1 MLPLRVLV
9 VDPDERRS
17 TWLADLLSLRGHNP
31 VRVTSG
37 EKAIDLFIQEP
48 ADAVMVQLT
57 LPGRDGVATVEAI
70 RWAPKGRDVRVV
82 LLAQEEPAAAP
93 LQMLA
98 LKIDAVS
105 AFVGDLSVSQMRRA
119 LDDIENRAGHSER
132 TMAIEDERGL
142 DLQARARRNAPMD
155 TVDGRDSS
163 WLEVTTMVAGHYVPS
178 TEINLADHGAEA
190 IAKLE
195 DQGRQDAPTSPPP
208 APEDTRSTAPPPEP
222 VQAEPV
228 QAEPVGLSPPSRPR
242 FDEEAEE
249 DATTFDPVQPT
260 AKPSVRPVR
269 PSTARFV
276 SARAPSTFRAP
287 TRTSSSS
294 SGMLRAEA
302 EPLREPE
309 GSGNLVSQPVESGTH
324 AAPVVESSM
333 LPPAIAQ
340 DLPMEPSP
348 FDSAGPEEEG
358 LVQTDAYPAADDD
371 EFPSDDRT
379 QAVPFALPRALDLVD
394 PLGKTQFAKAPPGND
409 HLRDPETLSEGKL
422 VRDAAQSQSQAAD
435 WTGSYEETT
444 FPAVLRRIADN
455 RATGAL
461 VSTLPPKNAD
471 GSLSRRTLDGG
482 APSKV
487 VYFRSGVPVEVRSNL
502 RDECLGQ
509 LLLRKKRITIA
520 TLEESIRRQQRDG
533 GFQGEI
539 LIAMGALQPIELGET
554 LSEQVRQKLFELFG
568 WRTGAF
574 RFTAGVEPP
583 RGGVAIEMALPEMVY
598 EGVCAAMP
606 ATTLRDIM
614 TPRLEYFVVPDAI
627 RLSRFARVNFAKDLR
642 VVLERLDGTM
652 RLREVLS
659 LGQRPGAIAQLVF
672 ALESLGAVTYEPS
685 LMLRR
690 VELPPRSV
698 EMPEIA
704 QAASAPEAIEEDDAW
719 DDSTVHRT
727 PREAKLGALPSAERE
742 TVTRKRPSEPEPIA
756 VVASSPIVLG
766 PPVPAEPPAPLDSV
780 PPAVLDAN
788 VDRMFDAERLF
799 RKGNRALERG
809 DSFGAIQAFERAV
822 QLCPEEGEFLAY
834 LGWARHCAAPQDGEA
849 AFTAIHEMSRAVTLA
864 PDLHVAHLLYARV
877 LEHVKRTGDARRG
890 YQQVLSLDPANVEAA
905 DALRRLG
912 G

>member
-17 TWLADLLSLRGHNP
+17 SWLADLLSLRGHNP

-48 ADAVMVQLT
+48 ADALMVQLT

-105 AFVGDLSVSQMRRA
+105 AFVGDLSVSQVRRA
-119 LDDIENRAGHSER
+119 LDDIENRAGHTDS
-132 TMAIEDERGL
+132 TMAIEDEQGL
-142 DLQARARRNAPMD
+142 DLQARARLNAPTD
-155 TVDGRDSS
+155 TVDAHHNA
-163 WLEVTTMVAGHYVPS
+163 WLEVTTMVAGHYAPA
-178 TEINLADHGAEA
+178 TEINLADHAAEA
-190 IAKLE
+190 IAKLA
-195 DQGRQDAPTSPPP
+195 DRGRQDAPTSPPP
-208 APEDTRSTAPPPEP
+208 APEGANVHAHSTAPPPE
-222 VQAEPV
+222 AERV
-228 QAEPVGLSPPSRPR
+228 ASSSTGLSPPSRPR
-242 FDEEAEE
+242 LDEQPEE
-249 DATTFDPVQPT
+249 DATTFDPVAPT
-260 AKPSVRPVR
+260 SKPSVRPPR
-269 PSTARFV
+269 ASTARFV
-276 SARAPSTFRAP
+276 SVRASSTFRAP
-287 TRTSSSS
+287 TRTSSSP
-294 SGMLRAEA
+294 GMLRVEAERVEPAEA
-302 EPLREPE
+302 EPVRAPE
-309 GSGNLVSQPVESGTH
+309 VVDPESH
-324 AAPVVESSM
+324 AVTDAPM
-333 LPPAIAQ
+333 LPPAIV

-358 LVQTDAYPAADDD
+358 LVQTDSYAAADDD

-379 QAVPFALPRALDLVD
+379 QAVAFALPRPLDLGD
-394 PLGKTQFAKAPPGND
+394 PLGKTQFGKAPPGND
-409 HLRDPETLSEGKL
+409 HLRDPETLSEGQL
-422 VRDAAQSQSQAAD
+422 VRDAAQSQFAD

-461 VSTLPPKNAD
+461 VSTLPLKNAD
-471 GSLSRRTLDGG
+471 GSFSRRTLDGG
-482 APSKV
+482 APSNV

-574 RFTAGVEPP
+574 RFTAGLEPP

-672 ALESLGAVTYEPS
+672 ALESLGGVTYEPS

-698 EMPEIA
+698 GMPEIA
-704 QAASAPEAIEEDDAW
+704 PAVTHAPVIEEDEAW

-727 PREAKLGALPSAERE
+727 PREAKLGALPSAERV
-742 TVTRKRPSEPEPIA
+742 TVTQNRLSEPEPVA
-756 VVASSPIVLG
+756 VIASSPVVLG
-766 PPVPAEPPAPLDSV
+766 PPVLAEIPAPPLDSV
-780 PPAVLDAN
+780 PPAELDAN

-809 DSFGAIQAFERAV
+809 DSLGAIQAFERAV

-834 LGWARHCAAPQDGEA
+834 LGWSRHCAAPQDGES
-849 AFTAIHEMSRAVTLA
+849 AFTAIHEMSRAVMLA

-877 LEHVKRTGDARRG
+877 LEHVKRFDDARRG
-890 YQQVLSLDPANVEAA
+890 FGQVLALDPTNAEAA

-912 G
+912 GR

>member
-105 AFVGDLSVSQMRRA
+105 AFVGDLSVSQVRRA
-119 LDDIENRAGHSER
+119 LDDIENRAGHTDS

-142 DLQARARRNAPMD
+142 DLQARARRNAPAD
-155 TVDGRDSS
+155 TVDGRDSG
-163 WLEVTTMVAGHYVPS
+163 WLEVTTMVAGQYVPS
-178 TEINLADHGAEA
+178 TELNLADHAADA

-195 DQGRQDAPTSPPP
+195 DQGRQEAPTSPPP
-208 APEDTRSTAPPPEP
+208 APLDTSAHSTAPPPAP
-222 VQAEPV
+222 VSAEPAAV
-228 QAEPVGLSPPSRPR
+228 SPPSRPR
-242 FDEEAEE
+242 FDEDAEE
-249 DATTFDPVQPT
+249 DATTFDPVHPT
-260 AKPSVRPVR
+260 AKPNVRPAR

-276 SARAPSTFRAP
+276 SVRASSTFRAP
-287 TRTSSSS
+287 TRTSSST
-294 SGMLRAEA
+294 GMLRAESS
-302 EPLREPE
+302 EPLREAE
-309 GSGNLVSQPVESGTH
+309 GSGSAASAVVESGTH
-324 AAPVVESSM
+324 ATQLQGPAESSM
-333 LPPAIAQ
+333 LPPAIPT
-340 DLPMEPSP
+340 DLPLEPSP
-348 FDSAGPEEEG
+348 FDSAGPEEEA
-358 LVQTDAYPAADDD
+358 LVQTDAYAADDD

-379 QAVPFALPRALDLVD
+379 QAVPFALPRPLDLVD

-409 HLRDPETLSEGKL
+409 HLQDPETLSEGKL
-422 VRDAAQSQSQAAD
+422 VRDAAQSEAAD

-461 VSTLPPKNAD
+461 VSTLPRTNAD
-471 GSLSRRTLDGG
+471 GSVSRRTLDGG

-520 TLEESIRRQQRDG
+520 TLEESIRSQQRDG

-704 QAASAPEAIEEDDAW
+704 RTNSPIEDDAW

-742 TVTRKRPSEPEPIA
+742 TIARKRPSEPEPVA
-756 VVASSPIVLG
+756 VIASSPVVLG
-766 PPVPAEPPAPLDSV
+766 PPVQAETPALDSV

-809 DSFGAIQAFERAV
+809 DSLGAIQAFERAV

-834 LGWARHCAAPQDGEA
+834 LGWSRHCASPQDGEI
-849 AFTAIHEMSRAVTLA
+849 AFTAIHELARAVTLA

-877 LEHVKRTGDARRG
+877 LEHVKRTDDARRG
-890 YQQVLSLDPANVEAA
+890 YQQVLSLDPANLEAT

-912 G
+912 GR

>member
-1 MLPLRVLV
+1 V
-9 VDPDERRS
+9 VDPDEQRS

-48 ADAVMVQLT
+48 ADALMVQFS

-82 LLAQEEPAAAP
+82 LLAQEEPMAAP

-98 LKIDAVS
+98 LKVDAVS
-105 AFVGDLSVSQMRRA
+105 AFVGDLSLSQVRRA
-119 LDDIENRAGHSER
+119 LDDIENRAGHTDN

-142 DLQARARRNAPMD
+142 DLRARSRQNAPTD
-155 TVDGRDSS
+155 TVDGHHNG
-163 WLEVTTMVAGHYVPS
+163 WLEVTTMVAGYYVPS
-178 TEINLADHGAEA
+178 TELNLADHAVEA
-190 IAKLE
+190 LAKV
-195 DQGRQDAPTSPPP
+195 DQGRQDLPTSPPP
-208 APEDTRSTAPPPEP
+208 APEDSSAHSTAPPPASESP
-222 VQAEPV
+222 AS
-228 QAEPVGLSPPSRPR
+228 ALSPPSRPR
-242 FDEEAEE
+242 FDETNEE
-249 DATTFDPVQPT
+249 DATTFDPVHPT
-260 AKPSVRPVR
+260 AKTGMRPAR

-276 SARAPSTFRAP
+276 ARPSSTFRAP
-287 TRTSSSS
+287 TRTSSS

-302 EPLREPE
+302 EPLREAE
-309 GSGNLVSQPVESGTH
+309 ASGSVAATPAVDSGTH
-324 AAPVVESSM
+324 AIRPTEGSAPEMPM
-333 LPPAIAQ
+333 LPPATA

-358 LVQTDAYPAADDD
+358 LVQTDAYPAMDD
-371 EFPSDDRT
+371 EDFPADDRT
-379 QAVPFALPRALDLVD
+379 QAVPFALPRPLDLVD
-394 PLGKTQFAKAPPGND
+394 PLGSTQFAKAPPGND
-409 HLRDPETLSEGKL
+409 HLRGPETLSEGKL
-422 VRDAAQSQSQAAD
+422 VRDAAQSQSAD
-435 WTGSYEETT
+435 WTGSYEDTP

-461 VSTLPPKNAD
+461 VSTLPVKNAD
-471 GSLSRRTLDGG
+471 GSLSRRTLDNG

-487 VYFRSGVPVEVRSNL
+487 VYFRAGVPVEVRSNL

-574 RFTAGVEPP
+574 RFTAGLEPP

-672 ALESLGAVTYEPS
+672 ALESLGGVTYEPS

-690 VELPPRSV
+690 VELPPRSA
-698 EMPEIA
+698 EDEIPPVVTA
-704 QAASAPEAIEEDDAW
+704 APEVIEDDDAW

-727 PREAKLGALPSAERE
+727 PRGAKLGALPSADRE
-742 TVTRKRPSEPEPIA
+742 TVQKRLSEPEP
-756 VVASSPIVLG
+756 VALAASPLVFG
-766 PPVPAEPPAPLDSV
+766 PPAPAETPVAHAPLDSV
-780 PPAVLDAN
+780 PPGVLDAH

-809 DSFGAIQAFERAV
+809 DSVGAIEAFERAV

-849 AFTAIHEMSRAVTLA
+849 AFTAIHEMSRAVMLA

-877 LEHVKRTGDARRG
+877 LEHVKRSDDARRG
-890 YQQVLSLDPANVEAA
+890 YEQVLALDPANAEAT

-912 G
+912 GR

>member
-48 ADAVMVQLT
+48 ADALMVQLT

-105 AFVGDLSVSQMRRA
+105 AFVGDLSVSQVRRA
-119 LDDIENRAGHSER
+119 LDDIENRTGHSDS

-142 DLQARARRNAPMD
+142 DLQAQARRNAPTD
-155 TVDGRDSS
+155 TVDGHHNA
-163 WLEVTTMVAGHYVPS
+163 WLEVTTMVAGHYAPA
-178 TEINLADHGAEA
+178 TEINLADHAAEA
-190 IAKLE
+190 IAKLA

-208 APEDTRSTAPPPEP
+208 APEDANAHSHSTAPPPPE
-222 VQAEPV
+222 AEHV
-228 QAEPVGLSPPSRPR
+228 ESSSSALSPPSRPR
-242 FDEEAEE
+242 FDETPEE
-249 DATTFDPVQPT
+249 DATTFDPVAPT
-260 AKPSVRPVR
+260 AKPSVRPAR
-269 PSTARFV
+269 ASTARFV
-276 SARAPSTFRAP
+276 SVRASSTFRAP

-294 SGMLRAEA
+294 GLVRAEA
-302 EPLREPE
+302 ERVETEPPE
-309 GSGNLVSQPVESGTH
+309 QAAVDSGTH
-324 AAPVVESSM
+324 AVPQSDAPI
-333 LPPAIAQ
+333 LPPAFV

-348 FDSAGPEEEG
+348 FDSAGPDEEG
-358 LVQTDAYPAADDD
+358 LVQTDSYPAVDDD

-379 QAVPFALPRALDLVD
+379 QAVPFALPRPLDLVD

-409 HLRDPETLSEGKL
+409 HLRDPETLSEGRL
-422 VRDAAQSQSQAAD
+422 VRDAAQSQAAD

-461 VSTLPPKNAD
+461 VSTLPLKNAD
-471 GSLSRRTLDGG
+471 GSFSRRTLDGG

-487 VYFRSGVPVEVRSNL
+487 VYFRSGVPTEVRSNL

-539 LIAMGALQPIELGET
+539 LIGMGALQPIELGET

-574 RFTAGVEPP
+574 RFTAGLEPP

-672 ALESLGAVTYEPS
+672 ALESLGGVTYEPS

-698 EMPEIA
+698 EVPEIEPA
-704 QAASAPEAIEEDDAW
+704 VTNAPVIEEDDAW

-742 TVTRKRPSEPEPIA
+742 TVAQKRPSEPEPVA
-756 VVASSPIVLG
+756 VIASSPVVLG
-766 PPVPAEPPAPLDSV
+766 PPVLAEPPAPAEPADSV
-780 PPAVLDAN
+780 PPAVLDAH

-809 DSFGAIQAFERAV
+809 DSRGAIQAFERAV

-834 LGWARHCAAPQDGEA
+834 LGWSRHCAAPQDGEA
-849 AFTAIHEMSRAVTLA
+849 AFTAIHEMARAVVLA

-877 LEHVKRTGDARRG
+877 LEHVKRFDDARRG
-890 YQQVLSLDPANVEAA
+890 YQQVLALDPANSEAA
-905 DALRRLG
+905 DALRRFG
-912 G
+912 GR